1 MTIEDLVDIIAVLNR
16 INNRP
21 NIWRRQCR
29 FPTRYLEKAV
39 PFPYP
44 ISVENR
50 YIEES
55 PSANQTRSPII
66 KVTPLQPE
74 IRRTVKC

>member
-21 NIWRRQCR
+21 DIWIRQWR
-29 FPTRYLEKAV
+29 FPSQYLDKAA
-39 PFPYP
+39 PFAYP

-55 PSANQTRSPII
+55 PSRNQTRSPII
-66 KVTPLQPE
+66 KVTRLQPE